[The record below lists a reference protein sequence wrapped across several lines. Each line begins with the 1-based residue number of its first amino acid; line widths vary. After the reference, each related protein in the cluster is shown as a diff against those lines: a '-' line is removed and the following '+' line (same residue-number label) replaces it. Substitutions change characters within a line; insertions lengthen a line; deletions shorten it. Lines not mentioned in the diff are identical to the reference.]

1 MSIEAGRFSD
11 GRLKAIRRLNKKDS
25 NVRDEGNE
33 VTIVSRKEIAT
44 LESEVIEAFDLHNL
58 ITYVHPELKKE
69 IFQYLYQRG
78 YLASY
83 STLSVAKYFRYKV

>member
-1 MSIEAGRFSD
+1 MSVEAGRFSD
-11 GRLKAIRRLNKKDS
+11 GRLKAIRRLSKKDS
-25 NVRDEGNE
+25 NVRNEGDE
-33 VTIVSRKEIAT
+33 VTIVSRKDVAT

-69 IFQYLYQRG
+69 ILQYLYQKG

-83 STLSVAKYFRYKV
+83 NTLYIAKYFRCRP

>member
-33 VTIVSRKEIAT
+33 VTIVSRKDIAT

-69 IFQYLYQRG
+69 IYQYLYQRG

-83 STLSVAKYFRYKV
+83 YTLSVAKYFRYKV

>member
-25 NVRDEGNE
+25 NVRAEGNE
-33 VTIVSRKEIAT
+33 VTIVSRKNIAT

-69 IFQYLYQRG
+69 IYQYLYQRG
-78 YLASY
+78 CLASY

>member
-25 NVRDEGNE
+25 NVRDEGTE
-33 VTIVSRKEIAT
+33 VTIVSKKDMAT

-69 IFQYLYQRG
+69 IYQYLYQRG

-83 STLSVAKYFRYKV
+83 NTLSVAKYFRYEV